1 RMFLARHAE
10 TFFEFGRATT
20 LEPRTIGAEGDKL
33 ADAPA
38 GVFCGASVRIDVR
51 ASLSGVPDRLD
62 ALSDTVS
69 QSPQDAN
76 GQAGESLVKSFQ
88 SDTWTPSL
96 VQCDGTERFG
106 GLKAFDLRV
115 AAAPSYGEQR
125 QHQRLQVP
133 ARLATATRLR
143 NRNGLMP
150 LLPHLRREKLT
161 QR

>member
-1 RMFLARHAE
+1 
-10 TFFEFGRATT
+10 
-20 LEPRTIGAEGDKL
+20 
-33 ADAPA
+33 
-38 GVFCGASVRIDVR
+38 
-51 ASLSGVPDRLD
+51 
-62 ALSDTVS
+62 
-69 QSPQDAN
+69 
-76 GQAGESLVKSFQ
+76 SLVKSFQ

-161 QR
+161 QRFQQRARCLRSLVHRLSRHGRFLHLGMVAHLPVCQETAISAAPTKSAAEARSRCNRRCSKRLSSLDTAVW